1 MEYQM
6 KKLLL
11 ATAALA
17 IMATAASAA
26 DLPQRQVAPAP
37 YVPVAPAFTW
47 TGFYLGLNAGYAW
60 THSDGVSWADSL
72 GGVAN
77 FKSDRDGFI
86 GGAQAGYNWQ
96 FGQFVVGAETDIQ
109 YTDLK
114 KRSWDVFGNTTRLDT
129 SYLGTVRARLGFV
142 PMDRALLYV
151 TGGLAYGDTKL
162 EAWNANLGVGASK
175 RDTNVGWTLGA
186 GVEYAITNNITTKLE
201 YLYYDLGDTKLAFGD
216 GLGNVAAYKADNRGS
231 IVRAGLN
238 YKF

>member
-1 MEYQM
+1 M

-17 IMATAASAA
+17 VMATAASAA

-37 YVPVAPAFTW
+37 YVPVVPAFTW
-47 TGFYLGLNAGYAW
+47 TGFYLGLNAGYAFSN
-60 THSDGVSWADSL
+60 SDKI
-72 GGVAN
+72 N
-77 FKSDRDGFI
+77 FSDTTPFAGSIKASRDGFI

-96 FGQFVVGAETDIQ
+96 FGSMVVGAETDIQ

-114 KRSWDVFGNTTRLDT
+114 KRGYLGADTARVDT

-162 EAWNANLGVGASK
+162 EAYNAGLGVGASK

-201 YLYYDLGDTKLAFGD
+201 YLYYDLGDTKLAFSNGVD
-216 GLGNVAAYKADNRGS
+216 STSYKANNNGS
-231 IVRAGLN
+231 IIRAGLN

>member
-17 IMATAASAA
+17 MMATAASAA

-47 TGFYLGLNAGYAW
+47 TGFYLGLNAGYAFAS
-60 THSDGVSWADSL
+60 SDKINWADTGPA
-72 GGVAN
+72 GGSIKA
-77 FKSDRDGFI
+77 SRDGFI

-96 FGQFVVGAETDIQ
+96 FGQMVVGAETDIQ

-114 KRSWDVFGNTTRLDT
+114 KRGNDGFGGTARVDT
-129 SYLGTVRARLGFV
+129 NYLGTVRARLGFV

-162 EAWNANLGVGASK
+162 EAFNTLVGGASK

-201 YLYYDLGDTKLAFGD
+201 YLYYDLGSSKLNYSNANLD
-216 GLGNVAAYKADNRGS
+216 AASYKTENRGS

>member
-1 MEYQM
+1 M

-37 YVPVAPAFTW
+37 YVPVVPAFTW
-47 TGFYLGLNAGYAW
+47 TGFYLGLNAGYAFSN
-60 THSDGVSWADSL
+60 SDKI
-72 GGVAN
+72 N
-77 FKSDRDGFI
+77 FSDTTPFAGSIKASRDGFI

-96 FGQFVVGAETDIQ
+96 FGQMVVGAETDIQ

-114 KRSWDVFGNTTRLDT
+114 KRGFLGADSARLDT

-162 EAWNANLGVGASK
+162 EAFNAGLGVGASK

-201 YLYYDLGDTKLAFGD
+201 YLYYDLGDSKLAFGN
-216 GLGNVAAYKADNRGS
+216 GVNTASYKANNNGS
-231 IVRAGLN
+231 IIRAGLN